1 MVYLNYNNLDE
12 ETQQRLL
19 TNSKEDVVCKFG
31 NDLKKYAIENHINY
45 DTLLDEE
52 AMRNLYTYHYIFNI

>member
-19 TNSKEDVVCKFG
+19 TNSKEDIVCKFC
-31 NDLKKYAIENHINY
+31 NELKKYAIENHISY
-45 DTLLDEE
+45 DKLLDEE
-52 AMRNLYTYHYIFNI
+52 AMRNSYQYVFNI